1 MELALVMKNKARAQ
15 TVLADGA
22 GIELC
27 KHNEEQN
34 VCAGLDM
41 YQSGAYAA
49 VPANGPAANES
60 QPPSPAATARR
71 FSGDEASHRAAKGYG
86 VESGCEVQSLR
97 SIPSRAPVFQAL

>member
-1 MELALVMKNKARAQ
+1 VELALVIENKARAQ
-15 TVLADGA
+15 TVLAEIA

-27 KHNEEQN
+27 KRNEEQN
-34 VCAGLDM
+34 VCAGWDE

-71 FSGDEASHRAAKGYG
+71 LSGVLNSHGVAAQTTGDMERREN
-86 VESGCEVQSLR
+86 VPAPPHS
-97 SIPSRAPVFQAL
+97 SILT